1 MKTSVI
7 GFPRIGTLRELKFA
21 SEKYFRKEISEE
33 QLKETAKELRKTH
46 WNMQKNA
53 GIDFI
58 SSNDFSFYDIVLDT
72 AVLLNIIPK
81 RYKELD
87 LSKIDTY
94 FAMARGY
101 QGEHGDVKA
110 LAMKKWFNTNYHY
123 IVPETEDDIQIK
135 LSGNKIWE
143 EYDEAKELGIETKP
157 MLTGAY
163 TMLKLCRYTGN
174 KSEKDYVGDIIAAY
188 KELLQ
193 TCGKKQIAWV
203 QFDEPALV
211 LDMDDSDKALFHQI
225 YDELLAVEMEEL
237 QNLGFDL
244 GLTGFDESEIA
255 DLFDINSDE
264 AKQDDFDVD
273 AELEKPCKS
282 KTGDIWHLGKHT
294 VICGDST
301 LPETYTA
308 LLGNTKVNLVCTDPP
323 YLVNLESTSGKI
335 KNDDLDDEKGYAF
348 LKSAFERFKD
358 AMAKDASIYVFYA
371 TSKARVFHDAYED
384 AGFKVGAGL
393 VWKKDRLVLTRTDW
407 KYIHEP
413 IIWGWRKDGK
423 HIWYGDQKQKTVFEF
438 DRIKNSKK
446 DGCGHP
452 SSKPVPLIAYLIS
465 QCTQTNGMVLDGFLG
480 SASTLIAC
488 EQLNRVCFG
497 VELEPK
503 FVDVAVER
511 YIKLHDGNSDDVY
524 LIRDGKRIA
533 YSELV
538 KEVELPDD

>member
-1 MKTSVI
+1 MT
-7 GFPRIGTLRELKFA
+7 
-21 SEKYFRKEISEE
+21 
-33 QLKETAKELRKTH
+33 KETEYYIADIETLIPYARNARTHSDAQIAQIAASIREFGFLSPIIVSEDNTILCGHGRFYASQKLGLKKVPCIKESHLTEA
-46 WNMQKNA
+46 QKRAYIISDNKLSLNA
-53 GIDFI
+53 GWD
-58 SSNDFSFYDIVLDT
+58 
-72 AVLLNIIPK
+72 
-81 RYKELD
+81 
-87 LSKIDTY
+87 
-94 FAMARGY
+94 
-101 QGEHGDVKA
+101 
-110 LAMKKWFNTNYHY
+110 
-123 IVPETEDDIQIK
+123 
-135 LSGNKIWE
+135 
-143 EYDEAKELGIETKP
+143 
-157 MLTGAY
+157 
-163 TMLKLCRYTGN
+163 
-174 KSEKDYVGDIIAAY
+174 
-188 KELLQ
+188 
-193 TCGKKQIAWV
+193 
-203 QFDEPALV
+203 
-211 LDMDDSDKALFHQI
+211 
-225 YDELLAVEMEEL
+225 DELLTVELSEL
-237 QNLGFDL
+237 QDLGFDL

-255 DLFDINSDE
+255 DLFAADSDE

-282 KTGDIWHLGKHT
+282 KPGDIWHLGKHT

-301 LPETYTA
+301 LPKTYTA
-308 LLGNTKVNLVCTDPP
+308 LLGDTKVNLVCTDPP

-335 KNDDLDDEKGYAF
+335 KNDDLDDEKGYEF

-438 DRIKNSKK
+438 DRIKSSKE

-488 EQLNRVCFG
+488 DQLNRVCFG

-511 YIKLHDGNSDDVY
+511 YIKLHDGNSEDVY
-524 LIRDGKRIA
+524 LIRDGQRID
-533 YSELV
+533 YKDV
-538 KEVELPDD
+538 EVQDA